1 MLFAFVIIYILNK
14 YMRLPVYFCMR
25 VYVANGFVE
34 GKALQFSYR
43 NVERSL
49 ERFFTIFRIAGVL
62 HLHLCSGGA
71 RMFST
76 GRAHVQ

>member
-1 MLFAFVIIYILNK
+1 
-14 YMRLPVYFCMR
+14 MRVPAYLCMR

-34 GKALQFSYR
+34 GKAVQFSYR

-49 ERFFTIFRIAGVL
+49 ERFVIICYNFSYWSSFVL
-62 HLHLCSGGA
+62 T
-71 RMFST
+71 FVFVYIYVQ